1 MDNEKFLMKTR
12 SGWRHNAIRNI
23 NEFPIEL
30 RNKKSLERGNFSLFH
45 IEAIS
50 QIINML
56 RKHGDGDMQRYLSP
70 RHTIFCRMIKDEI

>member
-56 RKHGDGDMQRYLSP
+56 RKHGDGDICNAICRHDIYYFLS
-70 RHTIFCRMIKDEI
+70 DD